1 MRKQQYMNFLSKRMN
16 PLDARRKFG
25 EEFVKRAK
33 DHFGGL
39 DKWSDPAFYRVADV
53 EDVVMNGFVLGW
65 GDCNLDIMV
74 YLGGQNDPYRK
85 GVYFGHG
92 SEVFVGLG
100 DGLSLEE
107 FKSIIDRC
115 GETRLRDYISG
126 VNNWWEWCAEGSM

>member
-33 DHFGGL
+33 EHFGGL
-39 DKWSDPAFYRVADV
+39 DGWSDPAFYRVADV
-53 EDVVMNGFVLGW
+53 EDVVMNSFVLGW

-74 YLGGQNDPYRK
+74 YLGGQSDPYRK

-92 SEVFVGLG
+92 GESWIGLG

-107 FKSIIDRC
+107 FKGIVDSR
-115 GETRLRDYISG
+115 GEIRLRDYISDG
-126 VNNWWEWCAEGSM
+126 AKSVEGRVKF

>member
-33 DHFGGL
+33 EHLVF
-39 DKWSDPAFYRVADV
+39 WSLSGDPVFYRVADV
-53 EDVVMNGFVLGW
+53 EDVAMNSFVLGW

-74 YLGGQNDPYRK
+74 YLGGQSDPYRK

-92 SEVFVGLG
+92 GESWIGLG

-107 FKSIIDRC
+107 FKGIVDSR
-115 GETRLRDYISG
+115 GEVRLRDYISDG
-126 VNNWWEWCAEGSM
+126 AKCVKGRVKF